1 MTFVNRTTFMNRA
14 LKGTATALFAA
25 LALAAC
31 GADDSPADPPAS
43 AAQES
48 AAEFNDADVHFAQM
62 MIPHHEQAV
71 TMADLAETRADSE
84 VAELAERIRDA
95 QGPEIEQMTG
105 LLDSWGAE
113 AAPEGM
119 EHQDGMM
126 EGMLSEEQMARLE
139 AAEGEEFDRLFL
151 EHMIAHH
158 EGAVAMAEAEL
169 AEGVNAEARALA
181 QEIVDAQETEIAEMH
196 GLLGTEPAA
205 DGSSGSAEGGHEGH

>member
-1 MTFVNRTTFMNRA
+1 MTFVNRA
-14 LKGTATALFAA
+14 LRGTAAALFAA

-31 GADDSPADPPAS
+31 GTDDAPADPREP

-71 TMADLAETRADSE
+71 AMADLAQTRAGEE
-84 VAELAERIRDA
+84 VADLAERIRDA

-105 LLDSWGAE
+105 LLKSWGADTS
-113 AAPEGM
+113 PEGM
-119 EHQDGMM
+119 EHSDGMM
-126 EGMLSEEQMARLE
+126 EGMLSEEQMADLE
-139 AAEGEEFDRLFL
+139 SAEGEEFDRLFL

-169 AEGVNAEARALA
+169 AEGVDPEARALA
-181 QEIVDAQETEIAEMH
+181 QEIVDAQEEEIAEMQ
-196 GLLGTEPAA
+196 GMLGTGPAPDA
-205 DGSSGSAEGGHEGH
+205 PSGSPEEHEGH